1 MVDIIKKSAVREFS
15 EGSNVGMDFY
25 QALDERVK
33 ELIERASQRA
43 ESNGRKTIKA
53 RDA

>member
-1 MVDIIKKSAVREFS
+1 MVELIKKSGVKNHTDK
-15 EGSNVGMDFY
+15 NVGMDFY

-33 ELIERASQRA
+33 DLMDNAEDRA